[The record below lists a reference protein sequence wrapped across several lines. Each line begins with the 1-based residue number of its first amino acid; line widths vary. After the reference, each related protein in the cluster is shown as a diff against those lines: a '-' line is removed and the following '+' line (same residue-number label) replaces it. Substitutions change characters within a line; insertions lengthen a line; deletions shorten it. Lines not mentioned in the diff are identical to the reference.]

1 MCCRVPSAFI
11 ARMSLIDRLPKY
23 GSLAPHDPA
32 GAPLRY
38 RTKTIVR
45 PSGDQANAVSPE
57 RSPVL
62 MTDTTVPS
70 VVTVVNRGTQVAL
83 CETRWMSRPSADQD
97 AVIAG
102 PRRRAAPPAA
112 GTTQAAPAAAY
123 RRSPVGG
130 AGIADGSADAGTVE
144 TSGDAEAG
152 GRVAADAGDGPSDAG
167 VGAGVAVHAAS
178 ATARAQ
184 ARRDRFARDQIS
196 TPDASRNPA

>member
-1 MCCRVPSAFI
+1 
-11 ARMSLIDRLPKY
+11 
-23 GSLAPHDPA
+23 
-32 GAPLRY
+32 
-38 RTKTIVR
+38 
-45 PSGDQANAVSPE
+45 
-57 RSPVL
+57 
-62 MTDTTVPS
+62 
-70 VVTVVNRGTQVAL
+70 
-83 CETRWMSRPSADQD
+83 ADQD

-196 TPDASRNPA
+196 TPDASRNPANRGPLPGPAVVGRDPAPNVTPRISCRDRSTAPVSRRGASHGRP